1 MTLAN
6 TGAANSCLVNAVIS
20 DPLPVGIEP
29 AAGTLRLAAGG
40 GASVP
45 VPDGAYDYETRTIA
59 VTCGDI
65 WGGGSAVLTFEA
77 VVEAAALGQSS
88 ANIAHTHGSIPSEDP
103 DTVPSNPD
111 PGKPTD
117 PPADEPLA
125 SSDPVEP
132 PTIIPD
138 DPGRENLSI
147 AKTAENASR
156 DDGTTHVGDT
166 VRYRIALANSGPA
179 TGWMDA
185 VIRDDV
191 PRGLE
196 PVAGTI
202 RLSLPDGRE
211 VAVDDGAYDP
221 ATRILAVAVGHLYG
235 GQEAALSFDALVT
248 KDALDTDIG
257 NVGTAFGTP
266 PSQWDPDRP
275 APAPGDPFRPEEG
288 WDGYIRSHESVSTD
302 PVYPPGVT
310 TRGGILQ
317 DADDS
322 STAREKQRT
331 TIAHKLAQ
339 TGDAL
344 SLALLLSATLALAA
358 GALALAGR
366 RRARRA
372 R

>member
-1 MTLAN
+1 M
-6 TGAANSCLVNAVIS
+6 
-20 DPLPVGIEP
+20 
-29 AAGTLRLAAGG
+29 
-40 GASVP
+40 
-45 VPDGAYDYETRTIA
+45 PDGAYDHETRTIA

-196 PVAGTI
+196 PIANTI
-202 RLSLPDGRE
+202 RLALPDGRE

-275 APAPGDPFRPEEG
+275 APGARATPSVPKRAGTGTSAATRACPPTPCTRQASPLEAAFCRTRMTAPPPAKSSAPPSLTSSPRPATPCP
-288 WDGYIRSHESVSTD
+288 WRCCSPRRS
-302 PVYPPGVT
+302 PWPPAPSPW
-310 TRGGILQ
+310 Q
-317 DADDS
+317 AAA
-322 STAREKQRT
+322 AR
-331 TIAHKLAQ
+331 
-339 TGDAL
+339 
-344 SLALLLSATLALAA
+344 
-358 GALALAGR
+358 AGR
-366 RRARRA
+366 GSQRGNLATGNFPDPRQRGRRSSSQLRRPLTYTIDWKT
-372 R
+372 